1 MSGAAESA
9 RLLLKYGARADLK
22 DNDGCTALQMSQY
35 NPEIQKLIYRAKEK
49 VPDTDVRSCAGC
61 GKTGNKL
68 SSCAGCRSNTY
79 YCGRDCQVAHWPKHK
94 TACKAARKAAAAAA
108 ASGSAAPAAA
118 AAAAAAAAGARSGS
132 GAAKASAKPAKP
144 LPKTLRVP
152 VLLGEECLY
161 LQSLQAPMANM
172 MSQAAGLGNII
183 LSTAMLAVPNW

>member
-1 MSGAAESA
+1 M
-9 RLLLKYGARADLK
+9 
-22 DNDGCTALQMSQY
+22 
-35 NPEIQKLIYRAKEK
+35 
-49 VPDTDVRSCAGC
+49 
-61 GKTGNKL
+61 
-68 SSCAGCRSNTY
+68 
-79 YCGRDCQVAHWPKHK
+79 AHWPKHK

-172 MSQAAGLGNII
+172 MSQAAGLGSESRRV
-183 LSTAMLAVPNW
+183 LLC